1 MKEIKAYLQN
11 QKEIVTASMIVL
23 LKSESMNMVE
33 LNFLTSKFIFLDQM
47 LKDLNDGTAKKK
59 AKN

>member
-1 MKEIKAYLQN
+1 MREIKAYLQN

>member
-47 LKDLNDGTAKKK
+47 LKELNNGTAKKK